1 MAGVSLRPEGQ
12 RGSLRRRFTATLV
25 ASLVVALPGLAAAA
39 DLVGLRRVDAE
50 LVRGFVEPVTAGA
63 TREAVASAISRLYD
77 LGYFRRIEVRREE
90 GQLIF
95 VFEERPFVQEV
106 VRVGID
112 ELSKEKV
119 DGAVKIRSGAFLD
132 PQAVRD
138 TRSALDAL
146 YRDEGFSRT
155 DVMVRSEP
163 LADDGDVRVV
173 VEARETGKV
182 RVLEVRL
189 QGHAHFTDDEL
200 LGRLETAPPSALG
213 LFNGRGTWNR
223 DAAERDRYR
232 IEAAYLEQGFLKVQ
246 VEGPAVTFT
255 PDGRAVVVEYRV
267 HEGLQYSLRRIEY
280 AGDLFYRRATLRDW
294 LDVPD
299 GEPLNRL
306 KLDEGIRTTTDAY
319 AEYGFAFARVEPDF
333 TFDDNSREVDV
344 TVRITRG
351 PLVYVRRIEV
361 VGNTKSRDKV
371 VRRELQIAEGE
382 LFSGRA
388 VRNSRE
394 RVYALGFFEAVTF
407 ETEAVADDE
416 LDIRIRVT
424 ERPTGTASAG
434 VGYSSLDSFVGN
446 LKLNFGNLAGY
457 GIRLDLQT
465 EFGKL
470 RQTFNVSFTD
480 PYFLDS
486 PFSFGVD
493 LFHSRQEYFS
503 SVGGYQ
509 AYKQTNTGGRLSF
522 GYKVAIYNRVFLSLR
537 DELTEFDGLQLSSN
551 RFFTGGETRSLT
563 LTWRRDSRNHPYDPT
578 RGNLFLASAESA
590 GQFLGGDHTFTKYRL
605 LVQHFYSF
613 ARDYLTL
620 AGRVEGGLATTQ
632 GDRVPFAERYFL
644 GGIQTLRGYD
654 WRTVGPALR
663 VPTSTRD
670 PFTGVSRVFTGGN
683 KQVLLSAELIYP
695 ILPPAGIKGVFFI
708 DAGNTWLEEADWFDS
723 GLRLGYGFGIRWFS
737 PIGPLRF
744 EWGFPIDRRPNER
757 SRVFEF
763 SIGSYF

>member
-1 MAGVSLRPEGQ
+1 MAGVSPRPDRRSGGLRMW
-12 RGSLRRRFTATLV
+12 FAACV
-25 ASLVVALPGLAAAA
+25 APALLLAADRAAAA
-39 DLVGLRRVDAE
+39 DMVGLRRVDPE
-50 LVRGFVEPVTAGA
+50 LVRGFVEPVTSGAG
-63 TREAVASAISRLYD
+63 REVVASAIARLYD
-77 LGYFRRIEVRREE
+77 LGYFHRIEVRREDE
-90 GQLIF
+90 RLVF

-119 DGAVKIRSGAFLD
+119 DGAVKIRAGAFLD

-138 TRSALDAL
+138 TRNALDSL
-146 YRDEGFSRT
+146 YRGEGFSRT
-155 DVMVRSEP
+155 DVMVRTEP

-182 RVLEVRL
+182 RVLEVRV
-189 QGHAHFTDDEL
+189 QGHAYFSSADL

-213 LFNGRGTWNR
+213 FLSGRGTWNR
-223 DAAERDRYR
+223 EAAERDRYR

-255 PDGRAVVVEYRV
+255 PDGRAVIVEYRV
-267 HEGLQYSLRRIEY
+267 QEGLQYSLRRVEH
-280 AGDLFYRRATLRDW
+280 AGDLFYRRSTLREW

-306 KLDEGIRTTTDAY
+306 KLEEGMRTTTDAY
-319 AEYGFAFARVEPDF
+319 AEYGFAFARVEPEF
-333 TFDDNSREVDV
+333 VFDDAAREVDV

-361 VGNTKSRDKV
+361 VGNTKTRDKV

-416 LDIRIRVT
+416 LDIRIRVA

-457 GIRLDLQT
+457 GIRLDLQA
-465 EFGKL
+465 EFGKR
-470 RQTFNVSFTD
+470 RQTFSVSYTD

-503 SVGGYQ
+503 NVGGYQ
-509 AYKQTNTGGRLSF
+509 AYTQMNTGGRLSL
-522 GYKVAIYNRVFLSLR
+522 GYKVAIYNRIFLSFR
-537 DELTEFDGLQLSSN
+537 DELTEFEGLQLSSN

-578 RGNLFLASAESA
+578 HGNLFLASAENA

-613 ARDYLTL
+613 ARNYLTV
-620 AGRVEGGLATTQ
+620 AGRAEGGLATTQ

-644 GGIQTLRGYD
+644 GGISTLRGYD
-654 WRTVGPALR
+654 WRTVGPALL
-663 VPTSTRD
+663 VPTSTGD
-670 PFTGVSRVFTGGN
+670 PFSGVSRVFTGGN
-683 KQVLLSAELIYP
+683 KQVLLSAEFIYP
-695 ILPPAGIKGVFFI
+695 ILPPAGIKGVFFV
-708 DAGNTWLEEADWFDS
+708 DAGNTWLEEEVWFNS

-757 SRVFEF
+757 PRVFEF